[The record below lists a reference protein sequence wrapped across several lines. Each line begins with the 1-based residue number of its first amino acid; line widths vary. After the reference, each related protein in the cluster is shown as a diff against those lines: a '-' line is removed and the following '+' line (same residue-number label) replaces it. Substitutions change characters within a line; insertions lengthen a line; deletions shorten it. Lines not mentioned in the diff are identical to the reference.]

1 MFRRA
6 APAAA
11 APAAA
16 APAESAEAEAEAYA
30 PRVAIV
36 ALADLLPRE
45 GVGSD
50 AFYVAVRGARPRRGM
65 PRANAL
71 QSADCVIAC
80 MLAPLHLRRRTPSAS
95 RCLAAAQRCWS
106 CRPRT
111 S

>member
-16 APAESAEAEAEAYA
+16 PAEPAEAETETYA

-50 AFYVAVRGARPRRGM
+50 AFYVAVRGARPRRRMLGAKRG
-65 PRANAL
+65 RALIAPDACAL
-71 QSADCVIAC
+71 HA
-80 MLAPLHLRRRTPSAS
+80 LHLRRRTRSAS
-95 RCLAAAQRCWS
+95 RCSAAAQRCWS